1 MQASNSHLASAVTV
15 APYCHCWFTRCLSY
29 AIDSRNQL
37 LQAVEG
43 ELKSE
48 PKVKE
53 KQLNLLSAITSDVSE
68 LSQELLKKLNCG
80 PKR

>member
-1 MQASNSHLASAVTV
+1 M
-15 APYCHCWFTRCLSY
+15 
-29 AIDSRNQL
+29 
-37 LQAVEG
+37 QAVEG

-68 LSQELLKKLNCG
+68 LSKELLKKLNCG

>member
-1 MQASNSHLASAVTV
+1 MSCYT
-15 APYCHCWFTRCLSY
+15 
-29 AIDSRNQL
+29 DSDYRNQL

-48 PKVKE
+48 PKVKD

>member
-1 MQASNSHLASAVTV
+1 MSFVNGHQLRLWSQLQFGMS
-15 APYCHCWFTRCLSY
+15 CHT
-29 AIDSRNQL
+29 DSDAQNQL

-68 LSQELLKKLNCG
+68 LSKELLKKLNCG

>member
-1 MQASNSHLASAVTV
+1 MSCYTDS
-15 APYCHCWFTRCLSY
+15 
-29 AIDSRNQL
+29 DSRNQL

-48 PKVKE
+48 PKVKD

>member
-1 MQASNSHLASAVTV
+1 MVTV
-15 APYCHCWFTRCLSY
+15 ASSEFRMSCHT
-29 AIDSRNQL
+29 DSDARNQL

-80 PKR
+80 PKC